1 MAVKTMEDLF
11 LHGIQDIYYAEKQIV
26 KTLPKMAKA
35 VGSGELQ
42 EALQEHLEET
52 RKQIERLEEVF
63 ANCDQKAKAKDCPA
77 IDGLINEAEEIMEE
91 VEDEDVLSA
100 ALLAG
105 AQAVE
110 HYEMARYGT
119 LCEWAQV
126 LGYDDSAKLLKETLA
141 EEKNT
146 DKKLT
151 KLAEKEVNRRAA
163 AS

>member
-11 LHGIQDIYYAEKQIV
+11 LHGIQDIYYAEKQI
-26 KTLPKMAKA
+26 TQALPKMAKA
-35 VGSGELQ
+35 VGKGDLA
-42 EALQEHLEET
+42 EAFEEHVKET
-52 RKQIERLEEVF
+52 RKQIDRLEKVF
-63 ANCDQKAKAKDCPA
+63 ANCKQKAKGTECPA
-77 IDGLINEAEEIMEE
+77 IDGMIKETEEIMEE
-91 VEDEDVLSA
+91 TEDDDVLSA

-110 HYEMARYGT
+110 HYEIARYGT

-146 DKKLT
+146 DRKLT
-151 KLAEKEVNRRAA
+151 RLAEKEVNRRAA